1 VDCTKR
7 FTLYLGIKTRLSRKG
22 FLLFRGT
29 KGAGPFIW
37 GKDEVLCI
45 ETGYEDA
52 ETCGIFV
59 TLLVTQGFSGKD
71 SGGGI
76 CGVKS
81 RDEGDEDCDA
91 GDEKAVDK
99 ARCKRNVVD
108 GVDLGGEAND
118 LVMSG

>member
-1 VDCTKR
+1 M
-7 FTLYLGIKTRLSRKG
+7 
-22 FLLFRGT
+22 
-29 KGAGPFIW
+29 

-108 GVDLGGEAND
+108 GIDLGREAND
-118 LVMSG
+118 LVMSGQKADGIADDQAEEGTNDADEDSL